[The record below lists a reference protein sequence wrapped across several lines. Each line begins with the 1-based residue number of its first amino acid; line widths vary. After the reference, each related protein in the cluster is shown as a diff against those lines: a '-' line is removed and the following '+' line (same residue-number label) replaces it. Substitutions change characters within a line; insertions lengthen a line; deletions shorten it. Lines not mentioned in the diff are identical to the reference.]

1 MKYYNK
7 MVFLQVKIKDLENI
21 LIFQN
26 SAIKKP
32 CKPTSISPLNSEYP
46 LQSIDYYRLQMLCEP
61 NCGRVKNEK
70 ANWKLTLIKF
80 VISEVYDRSLCVA
93 GQLSLALGSARTPK
107 RV

>member
-1 MKYYNK
+1 
-7 MVFLQVKIKDLENI
+7 
-21 LIFQN
+21 
-26 SAIKKP
+26 
-32 CKPTSISPLNSEYP
+32 
-46 LQSIDYYRLQMLCEP
+46 MLCEP

-93 GQLSLALGSARTPK
+93 GQLSLALGSVRTPK